1 MSNSK
6 KRIFVVED
14 HPMVRER
21 LAELVNKEDDMEVCG
36 EADNVTTALELIQQ
50 LNPDIIIIDI
60 TLRGS
65 SGLDLIRTLRKSPIE
80 TPILTLS
87 MHDETA
93 YAHRALRAGA
103 NGFIMKNQ
111 ASKEIVSAVRYVLS
125 GEIYLSKEMTSAVL
139 RKFVPGKIQ
148 DAPIRTVD
156 KLSNRE
162 LAVLE
167 MLGRGNSSRIIA
179 ETLGVGI
186 ATVDTYR
193 ARIKEKLNL
202 QNTFELQSFAIQWL
216 REREIG

>member
-1 MSNSK
+1 
-6 KRIFVVED
+6 
-14 HPMVRER
+14 
-21 LAELVNKEDDMEVCG
+21 
-36 EADNVTTALELIQQ
+36 
-50 LNPDIIIIDI
+50 
-60 TLRGS
+60 
-65 SGLDLIRTLRKSPIE
+65 
-80 TPILTLS
+80 
-87 MHDETA
+87 
-93 YAHRALRAGA
+93 LRAGA

>member
-167 MLGRGNSSRIIA
+167 MLGRGNSS
-179 ETLGVGI
+179 
-186 ATVDTYR
+186 
-193 ARIKEKLNL
+193 
-202 QNTFELQSFAIQWL
+202 
-216 REREIG
+216 